1 MERPGYKTTEFWV
14 GIAGK
19 ATSLLIAL
27 RVINATQGQDLLTAI
42 GPAVTGIIAIGSI
55 VSIVRGYT
63 VSRTSLKQIAG
74 RVHTEADRTTPF

>member
-1 MERPGYKTTEFWV
+1 MEKLGYLTTEFWV

-19 ATSLLIAL
+19 AISLLIAL
-27 RVINATQGQDLLTAI
+27 RVISATQGQDLFTAI
-42 GPAVTGIIAIGSI
+42 GPAVTGVIAIGSI

-74 RVHTEADRTTPF
+74 HARTDPTRTTIV

>member
-1 MERPGYKTTEFWV
+1 MDRPGYKTTEFWV
-14 GIAGK
+14 GVAGK
-19 ATSLLIAL
+19 LISLLIAL
-27 RVINATQGQDLLTAI
+27 RVISVTQGQDLLTAI

-74 RVHTEADRTTPF
+74 HARTDVDRTTPF